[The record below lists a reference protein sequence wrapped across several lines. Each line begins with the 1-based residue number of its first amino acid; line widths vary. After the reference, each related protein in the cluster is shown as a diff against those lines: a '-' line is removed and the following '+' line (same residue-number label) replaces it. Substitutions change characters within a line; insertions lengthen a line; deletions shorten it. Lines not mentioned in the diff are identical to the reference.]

1 MQQLIYICSRK
12 SPLCRVID
20 VNYKL
25 LSVEENLLFNN
36 VNNLIFKRYIT
47 TKNNSPKK
55 INKVNVRT
63 NLYKSSTVQQQ
74 IHTSND
80 LKGQQPSETIKH
92 STTITNNENIWSTRP
107 SYDIHISSL
116 RDNTSTTFIS
126 PFMKD
131 GKNIY
136 ETKMY
141 TIQDELDPFKTCT
154 SQSDITPVQLAEAA
168 VVSAFEQSTPNN
180 IPLTSS
186 SSTTTTETV
195 FVPKI
200 FSTNIYSDSFSIAV
214 GFHSLIPLSLQ
225 NNKIK
230 YETINHPKEDLF
242 YIKDKI
248 FLFFLTF
255 KIQNSKM
262 YFCFNSD
269 SNEILI
275 QHKIEIRNHILHES
289 LNYVH
294 EKGWT
299 MAAIHAGMKKC
310 NQAKTAEGL
319 FYNGYDLVEYFM
331 RDSNA
336 KMTAYMNELANKEHI
351 EGIRL
356 LIEGLKYRLNLVIPY
371 ADIWEQALS
380 QKGLPP
386 NTQRAWKSLLDLA
399 NQAWLGID
407 DISTDIKWYTKRISI
422 ATIYRSAEIYML
434 KDQSPN
440 KIETMKFLER
450 HLDDFETMS
459 TTRNSVSQSL
469 SDTAQVA
476 SGLFTVI

>member
-131 GKNIY
+131 
-136 ETKMY
+136 
-141 TIQDELDPFKTCT
+141 DPFKTCT

-242 YIKDKI
+242 YIKDKSN
-248 FLFFLTF
+248 T
-255 KIQNSKM
+255 
-262 YFCFNSD
+262 SD

-310 NQAKTAEGL
+310 NQPKTAEGL

-469 SDTAQVA
+469 SDAAQVA

>member
-131 GKNIY
+131 
-136 ETKMY
+136 
-141 TIQDELDPFKTCT
+141 DPFKTCT

-230 YETINHPKEDLF
+230 YETINHAKEDLF
-242 YIKDKI
+242 YIKDKSN
-248 FLFFLTF
+248 T
-255 KIQNSKM
+255 
-262 YFCFNSD
+262 SD

-310 NQAKTAEGL
+310 NQPKTAEGL

-440 KIETMKFLER
+440 KIETMEFLER

-459 TTRNSVSQSL
+459 TARNSVSQSL
-469 SDTAQVA
+469 SDAAQVA

>member
-131 GKNIY
+131 
-136 ETKMY
+136 
-141 TIQDELDPFKTCT
+141 DPFKTCT

-242 YIKDKI
+242 YIKDKSN
-248 FLFFLTF
+248 T
-255 KIQNSKM
+255 
-262 YFCFNSD
+262 SD

-459 TTRNSVSQSL
+459 TARNSVSQSL
-469 SDTAQVA
+469 SDAAQVA